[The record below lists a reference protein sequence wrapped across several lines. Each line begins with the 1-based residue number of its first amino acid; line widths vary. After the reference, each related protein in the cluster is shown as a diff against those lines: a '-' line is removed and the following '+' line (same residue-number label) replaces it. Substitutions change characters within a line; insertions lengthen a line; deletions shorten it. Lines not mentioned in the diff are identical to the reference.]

1 MKRIVTWLAVVS
13 IVVFI
18 IAWAVGGLMIYESN
32 YENNAWAYVGLG
44 SIIVFFCSFLY
55 LKCSRC
61 PHCGKFRQSFGKY
74 CPYCGKEID

>member
-1 MKRIVTWLAVVS
+1 MKWIVTWLAVVS
-13 IVVFI
+13 IIVFI

-55 LKCSRC
+55 LRCSRC
-61 PHCGKFRQSFGKY
+61 PYCGKLRQSFGKY